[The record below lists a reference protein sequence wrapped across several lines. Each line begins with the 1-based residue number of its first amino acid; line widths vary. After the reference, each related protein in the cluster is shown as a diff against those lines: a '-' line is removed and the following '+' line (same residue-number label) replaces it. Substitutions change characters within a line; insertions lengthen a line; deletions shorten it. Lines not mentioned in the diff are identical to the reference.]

1 MVGIR
6 KPFSSLRV
14 KEDRFGDVTKGRGA
28 RGGEKVNL
36 VWVGPISSRP
46 FDCKCLYFALK
57 VKGKGEG
64 GVWFRLAR
72 RKAEMEHRDGLR
84 GGW

>member
-64 GVWFRLAR
+64 R